1 MKITKQ
7 DKRSNLQ
14 EAIDSALS
22 VMSELEPFSDEY
34 SAIASN
40 LEKLYRARDL
50 ENIRGIS
57 PDTIAIIAGNLFG
70 IGLILGYERMN
81 VITSK
86 ALGFVMRGRV

>member
-1 MKITKQ
+1 MKFTKQ

-14 EAIDSALS
+14 EAIDSALNA
-22 VMSELEPFSDEY
+22 MSKLEPSSDEY

-50 ENIRGIS
+50 EVSRGIS

-70 IGLILGYERMN
+70 IGLILGYEKMN

-86 ALGFVMRGRV
+86 AIGFVIRGRV